1 MHRPIFSWDLFNKMP
16 VVGIIRGLSVD
27 EIDFVLPIYKE
38 AGFTT
43 IEITLNTPEA
53 LSVIGSLANQY
64 DGTLNVGAGTVCT
77 LDDLAAALDAGANFI
92 VTPIFKSEVVKKC
105 VSLQVP
111 IFPGAFSPTEIYE
124 AWELGASMVKLYPAS
139 VVGPAYVSAVL
150 APLNKVKLMPTGG
163 IHLSNMLAFMKAG
176 ATSLGIGSEL
186 FDKKIIQKRDSEAML
201 NHFKLFAQQ
210 MQLSK

>member
-27 EIDFVLPIYKE
+27 EINFVLPIYKE

-64 DGTLNVGAGTVCT
+64 NGELNVGAGTVCT
-77 LDDLAAALDAGANFI
+77 LDDLTDAVNAGANFI
-92 VTPIFKSEVVKKC
+92 VTPIFKAEVVKKC
-105 VSLQVP
+105 VSMEVP

>member
-16 VVGIIRGLSVD
+16 VVGIIRNLTVAD
-27 EIDFVLPIYKE
+27 INFILPIYKE
-38 AGFTT
+38 AGFTN
-43 IEITLNTPEA
+43 IEITFNTPEA
-53 LSVIGSLANQY
+53 LSVISSLANQY
-64 DGTLNVGAGTVCT
+64 NGELNVGAGTVCT
-77 LDDLAAALDAGANFI
+77 LDDLAAALAAGANFI
-92 VTPIFKSEVVKKC
+92 VTPIFKAEVVKKC
-105 VSLQVP
+105 VSMEVP

-139 VVGPAYVSAVL
+139 VVGPAYISAVL

-201 NHFKLFAQQ
+201 NHFTLFAQQ
-210 MQLSK
+210 MQLSE

>member
-1 MHRPIFSWDLFNKMP
+1 MDRPIFSWELFDKMP
-16 VVGIIRGLSVD
+16 IVGIIRNLTVAD
-27 EIDFVLPIYKE
+27 INFVLPIYKQ

-53 LSVIGSLANQY
+53 LSVISSLANQY
-64 DGTLNVGAGTVCT
+64 NGELNVGAGTVCT
-77 LDDLAAALDAGANFI
+77 LDDLTDAVNAGANFI
-92 VTPIFKSEVVKKC
+92 VTPIFKAEVVKKC
-105 VSLQVP
+105 VSMGVP

-124 AWELGASMVKLYPAS
+124 AWELGASMIKLYPAS

-201 NHFKLFAQQ
+201 NHFTLFAQQ

>member
-1 MHRPIFSWDLFNKMP
+1 MDRSIFSWELFDKMP
-16 VVGIIRGLSVD
+16 VVGIIRNLTVAD
-27 EIDFVLPIYKE
+27 INFVLPIYKQ

-53 LSVIGSLANQY
+53 LSVISSLALEY
-64 DGTLNVGAGTVCT
+64 KGELNVGAGTVCT
-77 LDDLAAALDAGANFI
+77 MDDLTSAITAGANFI
-92 VTPIFKSEVVKKC
+92 VTPIFKAEVVKKC
-105 VSLQVP
+105 VSLEVP

-139 VVGPAYVSAVL
+139 VVGSEYISAVL
-150 APLNKVKLMPTGG
+150 APLNKIKLMPTGG

-201 NHFKLFAQQ
+201 NHFTLFAQQ

>member
-1 MHRPIFSWDLFNKMP
+1 MDRPIFSWELFDKMP
-16 VVGIIRGLSVD
+16 IVGIIRNLTVAD
-27 EIDFVLPIYKE
+27 INFVLPIYKQ

-53 LSVIGSLANQY
+53 LSVISSLALEY
-64 DGTLNVGAGTVCT
+64 KGELNVGAGTVCT
-77 LDDLAAALDAGANFI
+77 LDDLTDAVNAGANFI
-92 VTPIFKSEVVKKC
+92 VTPIFKTEVVKKC
-105 VSLQVP
+105 VSMEVP

-139 VVGPAYVSAVL
+139 MVGPDYVSAVL

-201 NHFKLFAQQ
+201 NHFTLFAQQ

>member
-1 MHRPIFSWDLFNKMP
+1 MP
-16 VVGIIRGLSVD
+16 VVGIIRNLSVFD
-27 EIDFVLPIYKE
+27 INFVLPIYNQ

-53 LSVIGSLANQY
+53 LSVISSLANQY
-64 DGTLNVGAGTVCT
+64 NGELNVGAGTVCT
-77 LDDLAAALDAGANFI
+77 LDDLTDAVNAGANFI
-92 VTPIFKSEVVKKC
+92 VTPIFKAEVVKKC
-105 VSLQVP
+105 VSMEVP

-139 VVGPAYVSAVL
+139 MVGPAYVSAVL

-201 NHFKLFAQQ
+201 NHFTLFAQQ

>member
-16 VVGIIRGLSVD
+16 IVGIIRGLSVA
-27 EIDFVLPIYKE
+27 EIDFVLPIYME

-53 LSVIGSLANQY
+53 LSVISSLANQY
-64 DGTLNVGAGTVCT
+64 NGELNVGAGTVCT
-77 LDDLAAALDAGANFI
+77 LDDLTDAVNAGANFI
-92 VTPIFKSEVVKKC
+92 VTPIFKAEVVKKC
-105 VSLQVP
+105 VSMEVP

-124 AWELGASMVKLYPAS
+124 AWELGASMIKLYPAS

-201 NHFKLFAQQ
+201 NHFTLFAQQ

>member
-1 MHRPIFSWDLFNKMP
+1 MDQPIFSWELFDKMP
-16 VVGIIRGLSVD
+16 IVGIIRNLTVAD
-27 EIDFVLPIYKE
+27 INFVLPIYKQ

-53 LSVIGSLANQY
+53 LSVISSLALEY
-64 DGTLNVGAGTVCT
+64 KGELNVGAGTVCT
-77 LDDLAAALDAGANFI
+77 LDDLTDAVNAGANFI
-92 VTPIFKSEVVKKC
+92 VTPIFKAEVVKKC
-105 VSLQVP
+105 VSMEVP

-186 FDKKIIQKRDSEAML
+186 FDKKIIQKRDSEALL
-201 NHFKLFAQQ
+201 NHFTLFAQQ

>member
-16 VVGIIRGLSVD
+16 IVGIIRGLSVA
-27 EIDFVLPIYKE
+27 EIDFVLPIYME

-64 DGTLNVGAGTVCT
+64 NGKLNVGAGTVCT
-77 LDDLAAALDAGANFI
+77 LDDLAAAVNAGANFV
-92 VTPIFKSEVVKKC
+92 VTPIFKAEVVKKC
-105 VSLQVP
+105 VSMEVP

-186 FDKKIIQKRDSEAML
+186 FDKKIIQKRDSEALL
-201 NHFKLFAQQ
+201 NHFTLFAQQ

>member
-1 MHRPIFSWDLFNKMP
+1 M
-16 VVGIIRGLSVD
+16 
-27 EIDFVLPIYKE
+27 
-38 AGFTT
+38 
-43 IEITLNTPEA
+43 
-53 LSVIGSLANQY
+53 
-64 DGTLNVGAGTVCT
+64 
-77 LDDLAAALDAGANFI
+77 DDLTAAITAGANFI
-92 VTPIFKSEVVKKC
+92 VTPIFKAEVVKKC
-105 VSLQVP
+105 VSLEVP

-139 VVGPAYVSAVL
+139 VVGSEYISAVL
-150 APLNKVKLMPTGG
+150 APLNKIKLMPTGG

-201 NHFKLFAQQ
+201 NHFTLFAQQ

>member
-64 DGTLNVGAGTVCT
+64 NGELNVGAGTVCT
-77 LDDLAAALDAGANFI
+77 LDDLAAAVNAGANFI

-105 VSLQVP
+105 VSMEVP

-201 NHFKLFAQQ
+201 NHFQLFAQQ

>member
-1 MHRPIFSWDLFNKMP
+1 MDRSIFSWELFDKMP
-16 VVGIIRGLSVD
+16 VVGIIRNLTVAD
-27 EIDFVLPIYKE
+27 INFVLPIYKQ

-53 LSVIGSLANQY
+53 LSVISSLALEY
-64 DGTLNVGAGTVCT
+64 KGELNVGAGTVCT
-77 LDDLAAALDAGANFI
+77 LDDLTDAVNAGANFI
-92 VTPIFKSEVVKKC
+92 VTPIFKAEVVKKC
-105 VSLQVP
+105 VSMEVP

-139 VVGPAYVSAVL
+139 MVGPAYVSAVL

-186 FDKKIIQKRDSEAML
+186 FDKKIIQKRDSEALL
-201 NHFKLFAQQ
+201 NHFTLFAQQ

>member
-1 MHRPIFSWDLFNKMP
+1 MLRPIFSWDLFNKMP

-27 EIDFVLPIYKE
+27 EIDFVLPIYME

-53 LSVIGSLANQY
+53 FSVIGSLANQY

-176 ATSLGIGSEL
+176 AASLGIGSEL

>member
-1 MHRPIFSWDLFNKMP
+1 MDRPIFSWELFDKMP
-16 VVGIIRGLSVD
+16 IVGIIRNLTVAD
-27 EIDFVLPIYKE
+27 INFVLPIYKQ

-53 LSVIGSLANQY
+53 LSVISSLALEY
-64 DGTLNVGAGTVCT
+64 KGELNVGAGTVCT
-77 LDDLAAALDAGANFI
+77 LDDLTDAVNAGANFI
-92 VTPIFKSEVVKKC
+92 VTPIFKAEVVKKC
-105 VSLQVP
+105 VSMEVP

-124 AWELGASMVKLYPAS
+124 AWELGASMIKLYPAS

-201 NHFKLFAQQ
+201 NHFTLFAQQ

>member
-1 MHRPIFSWDLFNKMP
+1 MDRSIFSWDLFNKMP
-16 VVGIIRGLSVD
+16 VVGIIRNLTVAD
-27 EIDFVLPIYKE
+27 INFVLPIYKQ

-53 LSVIGSLANQY
+53 LSVISSLALEY
-64 DGTLNVGAGTVCT
+64 KGELNVGAGTVCT
-77 LDDLAAALDAGANFI
+77 LDDLAAAITAGANFI
-92 VTPIFKSEVVKKC
+92 VTPIFKAEVVKKC
-105 VSLQVP
+105 VSMEVP

>member
-1 MHRPIFSWDLFNKMP
+1 MDRSIFSWDLFNKMP
-16 VVGIIRGLSVD
+16 VVGIIRNLTVAD
-27 EIDFVLPIYKE
+27 INFVLPIYKQ

-53 LSVIGSLANQY
+53 LSVISSLALEY
-64 DGTLNVGAGTVCT
+64 KGELNVGAGTVCT
-77 LDDLAAALDAGANFI
+77 IDDLTAAITAGANFI
-92 VTPIFKSEVVKKC
+92 VTPIFKAEVVKKC
-105 VSLQVP
+105 VSMEVP

-139 VVGPAYVSAVL
+139 VVGSEYISAVL
-150 APLNKVKLMPTGG
+150 APLNKIKLMPTGG

-201 NHFKLFAQQ
+201 NHFTLFAQQ

>member
-16 VVGIIRGLSVD
+16 VVGIIRGLSVA

-53 LSVIGSLANQY
+53 LSVIGSLAIQY

-92 VTPIFKSEVVKKC
+92 VTPIYKSEVVKKC
-105 VSLQVP
+105 VSMQVP

-210 MQLSK
+210 MQISK

>member
-1 MHRPIFSWDLFNKMP
+1 MDRPIFSWELFDKMP
-16 VVGIIRGLSVD
+16 IVGIIRNLTVAD
-27 EIDFVLPIYKE
+27 INFVLPIYKQ

-53 LSVIGSLANQY
+53 LSVISSLANQY
-64 DGTLNVGAGTVCT
+64 NGELNVGAGTVCT
-77 LDDLAAALDAGANFI
+77 LDDLTDAVNAGANFI
-92 VTPIFKSEVVKKC
+92 VTPIFKAEVVKKC
-105 VSLQVP
+105 VSMEVP

-201 NHFKLFAQQ
+201 NHFTLFAQQ

>member
-1 MHRPIFSWDLFNKMP
+1 MDRPIFSWELFDKMP
-16 VVGIIRGLSVD
+16 IVGIIRNLTVAD
-27 EIDFVLPIYKE
+27 INFVLPIYKQ

-53 LSVIGSLANQY
+53 LSVISSLANQY
-64 DGTLNVGAGTVCT
+64 NGELNVGAGTVCT
-77 LDDLAAALDAGANFI
+77 LDDLTDAVNAGANFI
-92 VTPIFKSEVVKKC
+92 VTPIFKAEVVKKC
-105 VSLQVP
+105 VSMEVP

-124 AWELGASMVKLYPAS
+124 AWELGASMIKLYPAS

>member
-1 MHRPIFSWDLFNKMP
+1 MHRSIFSWELFDKMP
-16 VVGIIRGLSVD
+16 VIGIIRGLSVD
-27 EIDFVLPIYKE
+27 EIDFVLPIYKQ

-53 LSVIGSLANQY
+53 LSVISSLANQY
-64 DGTLNVGAGTVCT
+64 NGELNVGAGTVCT
-77 LDDLAAALDAGANFI
+77 LDDLTDAVNAGANFI
-92 VTPIFKSEVVKKC
+92 VTPIFKAEVVKKC
-105 VSLQVP
+105 VSMEVP

-201 NHFKLFAQQ
+201 NHFTLFAQQ

>member
-1 MHRPIFSWDLFNKMP
+1 MGRSIFSWELFDKMP
-16 VVGIIRGLSVD
+16 VVGIIRNLTVAD
-27 EIDFVLPIYKE
+27 INFVLPIYKQ

-53 LSVIGSLANQY
+53 LSVISSLALEY
-64 DGTLNVGAGTVCT
+64 KGELNVGAGTVCT
-77 LDDLAAALDAGANFI
+77 IDDLTAAITAGANFI
-92 VTPIFKSEVVKKC
+92 VTPIFKAEVVKKC
-105 VSLQVP
+105 VSMEVP

-139 VVGPAYVSAVL
+139 MVGPAYVSAVL

-201 NHFKLFAQQ
+201 NHFTLFAQQ

>member
-16 VVGIIRGLSVD
+16 VVGIIRNLTVD
-27 EIDFVLPIYKE
+27 EIDFVLPIYKD

-64 DGTLNVGAGTVCT
+64 NGELNVGAGTVCT
-77 LDDLAAALDAGANFI
+77 LDDLAAAVNAGANFI
-92 VTPIFKSEVVKKC
+92 VTPIFKAEVVKKC
-105 VSLQVP
+105 VAMQVP

-201 NHFKLFAQQ
+201 NHFQLFAQQ

>member
-1 MHRPIFSWDLFNKMP
+1 MDRSIFSWDLFNKMP
-16 VVGIIRGLSVD
+16 VVGIIRNLTIAD
-27 EIDFVLPIYKE
+27 INFVLPIYKQ

-53 LSVIGSLANQY
+53 LSVISSLALEY
-64 DGTLNVGAGTVCT
+64 KGELNVGAGTVCT
-77 LDDLAAALDAGANFI
+77 LDDLAAAITAGANFI
-92 VTPIFKSEVVKKC
+92 VTPIFKAEVVKKC
-105 VSLQVP
+105 VSMEVP

-139 VVGPAYVSAVL
+139 VVGSDYVSAVL

-201 NHFKLFAQQ
+201 NHFTLFAQQ

>member
-1 MHRPIFSWDLFNKMP
+1 MHRSIFSWELFDKMP
-16 VVGIIRGLSVD
+16 VIGIIRGLSVD
-27 EIDFVLPIYKE
+27 EIDFVLPIYKQ

-53 LSVIGSLANQY
+53 LSVISSLANQY
-64 DGTLNVGAGTVCT
+64 NGELNLGAGTVCT
-77 LDDLAAALDAGANFI
+77 LDDLTDAVNAGANFI
-92 VTPIFKSEVVKKC
+92 VTPIFKAEVVKKC
-105 VSLQVP
+105 VSMEVP

-124 AWELGASMVKLYPAS
+124 AWELGASMIKLYPAS
-139 VVGPAYVSAVL
+139 VVGPSYVSAVL

-201 NHFKLFAQQ
+201 NHFTLFAQQ

>member
-1 MHRPIFSWDLFNKMP
+1 MGRSIFSWELFDKMP
-16 VVGIIRGLSVD
+16 VVGIIRNLTVAD
-27 EIDFVLPIYKE
+27 INFVLPIYKQ

-53 LSVIGSLANQY
+53 LSVISSLALEY
-64 DGTLNVGAGTVCT
+64 KGELNVGAGTVCT
-77 LDDLAAALDAGANFI
+77 IDDLTAAITAGANFI
-92 VTPIFKSEVVKKC
+92 VTPIFKAEVVKKC
-105 VSLQVP
+105 VSMEVP

-139 VVGPAYVSAVL
+139 VVGSEYISAVL
-150 APLNKVKLMPTGG
+150 APLNKIKLMPTGG

-201 NHFKLFAQQ
+201 NHFTLFAQQ

>member
-16 VVGIIRGLSVD
+16 IVGIIRGLSVA

-53 LSVIGSLANQY
+53 LSVISSLANQY
-64 DGTLNVGAGTVCT
+64 NGELNVGAGTVCT
-77 LDDLAAALDAGANFI
+77 LDDLVAAVNAGANFI

-105 VSLQVP
+105 VSMEVP

-176 ATSLGIGSEL
+176 AASLGIGSEL
-186 FDKKIIQKRDSEAML
+186 FDKKIIQKRDSEALL

>member
-1 MHRPIFSWDLFNKMP
+1 MDRSIFSWELFDKMP
-16 VVGIIRGLSVD
+16 VVGIIRNLTVAD
-27 EIDFVLPIYKE
+27 INFVLPIYKQ

-53 LSVIGSLANQY
+53 LSVISSLASEY
-64 DGTLNVGAGTVCT
+64 KGELNVGAGTVST
-77 LDDLAAALDAGANFI
+77 LDDLAAAITAGANFI
-92 VTPIFKSEVVKKC
+92 VTPIFKAEVVKKC
-105 VSLQVP
+105 VSMEVP

-139 VVGPAYVSAVL
+139 VVGSDYVSAVL

-201 NHFKLFAQQ
+201 NHFTLFAQQ

>member
-1 MHRPIFSWDLFNKMP
+1 MHRSIFSWELFDKMP
-16 VVGIIRGLSVD
+16 VIGIIRGLSVD
-27 EIDFVLPIYKE
+27 EIDFVLPIYKQ

-53 LSVIGSLANQY
+53 LSVISSLANQY
-64 DGTLNVGAGTVCT
+64 NGELNVGAGTVCT
-77 LDDLAAALDAGANFI
+77 LDDLAAAVNAGANFV
-92 VTPIFKSEVVKKC
+92 VTPIFKAEVVKKC
-105 VSLQVP
+105 VSMEVP

-186 FDKKIIQKRDSEAML
+186 FDKKIIQKRDSEALL
-201 NHFKLFAQQ
+201 NHFTLFAQQ

>member
-1 MHRPIFSWDLFNKMP
+1 MHRSIFSWELFDKMP
-16 VVGIIRGLSVD
+16 VIGIIRGLSVD
-27 EIDFVLPIYKE
+27 EIDFVLPIYKQ

-53 LSVIGSLANQY
+53 LSVISSLANQY
-64 DGTLNVGAGTVCT
+64 NGELNVGAGTVCT
-77 LDDLAAALDAGANFI
+77 LDDLTDAVNAGANFI
-92 VTPIFKSEVVKKC
+92 VTPIFKAEVVKKC
-105 VSLQVP
+105 VSMEVP

-139 VVGPAYVSAVL
+139 VVGSEYISAVL
-150 APLNKVKLMPTGG
+150 APLNKIKLMPTGG

-201 NHFKLFAQQ
+201 NHFTLFAQQ

>member
-1 MHRPIFSWDLFNKMP
+1 MDRSIFSWELFDKMP
-16 VVGIIRGLSVD
+16 VVGIIRNLTVAD
-27 EIDFVLPIYKE
+27 INFVLPIYKQ

-53 LSVIGSLANQY
+53 LSVISSLALEY
-64 DGTLNVGAGTVCT
+64 KGELNVGAGTVCT
-77 LDDLAAALDAGANFI
+77 MDDLTAAITAGANFI
-92 VTPIFKSEVVKKC
+92 VTPIFKAEVVKKC
-105 VSLQVP
+105 VSMEVP

-139 VVGPAYVSAVL
+139 MVGPAYVSAVL

-201 NHFKLFAQQ
+201 NHFTLFAQQ

>member
-1 MHRPIFSWDLFNKMP
+1 MDRPIFSWELFDKMP
-16 VVGIIRGLSVD
+16 IVGIIRNLTVAD
-27 EIDFVLPIYKE
+27 INFVLPIYKQ

-53 LSVIGSLANQY
+53 LSVISSLALEY
-64 DGTLNVGAGTVCT
+64 KGELNVGAGTVCT
-77 LDDLAAALDAGANFI
+77 IDDLTDAVNAGANFI
-92 VTPIFKSEVVKKC
+92 VTPIFKAEVVKKC
-105 VSLQVP
+105 VSMEVP

-124 AWELGASMVKLYPAS
+124 AWELGASMIKLYPAS

-176 ATSLGIGSEL
+176 AASLGIGSEL

-201 NHFKLFAQQ
+201 NHFTLFAQQ

>member
-16 VVGIIRGLSVD
+16 VVGIIRNLSVAD
-27 EIDFVLPIYKE
+27 INFVLPIYE
-38 AGFTT
+38 QAGFTT

-53 LSVIGSLANQY
+53 LSVISSLSNQY
-64 DGTLNVGAGTVCT
+64 KGELNVGAGTVCT
-77 LDDLAAALDAGANFI
+77 IDDLAAAVNAGANFI
-92 VTPIFKSEVVKKC
+92 VTPIFKAEVIKKC
-105 VSLQVP
+105 VLMKLP

-163 IHLSNMLAFMKAG
+163 IHLSNMLAYMKAG
-176 ATSLGIGSEL
+176 ATSLGIGAEL

-201 NHFKLFAQQ
+201 NHFTLFAQQ

>member
-1 MHRPIFSWDLFNKMP
+1 MDRPIFSWELFDKMP
-16 VVGIIRGLSVD
+16 VIGIIRNLTVAD
-27 EIDFVLPIYKE
+27 INFVLPIYKQ

-53 LSVIGSLANQY
+53 LSVINSLALEY
-64 DGTLNVGAGTVCT
+64 KGELNVGAGTVCT
-77 LDDLAAALDAGANFI
+77 IDDLTDAVNAGANFI
-92 VTPIFKSEVVKKC
+92 VTPIFKAEVVKKC
-105 VSLQVP
+105 VSMEVP

-124 AWELGASMVKLYPAS
+124 AWELGASMIKLYPAS

-201 NHFKLFAQQ
+201 NHFTLFAQQ

>member
-1 MHRPIFSWDLFNKMP
+1 MDRSIFSWDLFNKMP
-16 VVGIIRGLSVD
+16 VVGIIRNLTVGD
-27 EIDFVLPIYKE
+27 INFVLPIYKQ

-53 LSVIGSLANQY
+53 LSVISSLALEY
-64 DGTLNVGAGTVCT
+64 KGELNVGAGTVCT
-77 LDDLAAALDAGANFI
+77 LDDLAAAITAGANFI
-92 VTPIFKSEVVKKC
+92 VTPIFKAEVVKKC
-105 VSLQVP
+105 VSMEVP

-176 ATSLGIGSEL
+176 AASLGIGSEL
-186 FDKKIIQKRDSEAML
+186 FDKKIIQKRGSEAML
-201 NHFKLFAQQ
+201 NHFTLFAQQ

>member
-1 MHRPIFSWDLFNKMP
+1 MDRPIFSWELFDKMP
-16 VVGIIRGLSVD
+16 VIGIIRNLTVAD
-27 EIDFVLPIYKE
+27 INFVLPIYKQ

-53 LSVIGSLANQY
+53 LSVISSLANQY
-64 DGTLNVGAGTVCT
+64 NGELNVGAGTVCT
-77 LDDLAAALDAGANFI
+77 LNDLTDAVNAGANFI
-92 VTPIFKSEVVKKC
+92 VTPIFKAEVVKKC
-105 VSLQVP
+105 VSMEVP

-201 NHFKLFAQQ
+201 NHFTLFAQQ

>member
-1 MHRPIFSWDLFNKMP
+1 MHRSIFSWDLFNKMP
-16 VVGIIRGLSVD
+16 IVGIIRNLSVAD
-27 EIDFVLPIYKE
+27 INFVLPIYE
-38 AGFTT
+38 QAGFTT

-53 LSVIGSLANQY
+53 LSVISSLANQY
-64 DGTLNVGAGTVCT
+64 KGELNVGAGTVCT
-77 LDDLAAALDAGANFI
+77 LDDLVAAVNAGANFI
-92 VTPIFKSEVVKKC
+92 VTPIFKAELIKKC
-105 VSLQVP
+105 VSMKLP

-150 APLNKVKLMPTGG
+150 APLDKVKLMPTGG

-176 ATSLGIGSEL
+176 ATALGIGSEL

>member
-1 MHRPIFSWDLFNKMP
+1 MKEQSFSWALFDKMP
-16 VVGIIRGLSVD
+16 IVGIIRNLSIE
-27 EIDFVLPIYKE
+27 EINFVLPIYKE

-53 LSVIGSLANQY
+53 LMVIHTLAKQY
-64 DGTLNVGAGTVCT
+64 KGELNVGAGTVCT
-77 LDDLAAALDAGANFI
+77 VNDLTDAVNAGANFI
-92 VTPIFKSEVVKKC
+92 VTPILQVEVVKKC
-105 VSLQVP
+105 VSMDIP
-111 IFPGAFSPTEIYE
+111 IFPGAFTPTEIYE
-124 AWELGASMVKLYPAS
+124 AWDLGASMVKLYPAS

-176 ATSLGIGSEL
+176 SAALGVGSEL
-186 FDKKIIQKRDSEAML
+186 FDKKIIQKRDSEAMFA
-201 NHFKLFAQQ
+201 HFKLFAQQ